1 MGRRSR
7 DLKRKKQKVAAT
19 TPEKDMSA
27 FEQALAAELK
37 AKDLFA
43 DLPTR
48 TFVLDDLKH
57 K

>member
-1 MGRRSR
+1 MGRSR

-27 FEQALAAELK
+27 FEQVLAAELK

-43 DLPTR
+43 DLPMR